1 MRFRLLVILLSAGV
15 LFTACD
21 DDDDDTMNDPMTAT
35 FTVTVTNDMT
45 AGTYLASGVFNT
57 PTMAGEPGPA
67 LPGDSYQ
74 FSFQAGL
81 GSYLSFATM
90 MVQSND
96 FFYAPAAGGMA
107 LYDAGGNA
115 VTGDVTSS
123 IMLWDAGTEV
133 DQEPGSGAD
142 QAPRQAGNNTGAAD
156 ANNTVRLAADNFSN
170 LPAVSDVIRVT
181 ITHNPPYEFT
191 VTLENVSNAMT
202 LMTMDNG
209 SVPVPLA
216 PGVFVVHG
224 MGAEP
229 LFTVGQP
236 DRGEGLEGVA
246 EDGTAGDLGAALAA
260 NTMYSSPLAPGAY
273 AVYTGSNPIFTSG
286 QPDFGEGLEA
296 AAEDG
301 DPTGLAASLAADANV
316 EESGVFNMPVG
327 SGSAGPALP
336 GSSFE
341 FTFEASEGDML
352 QFATM
357 LGQTNDLFFA
367 PGQNGIALFS
377 NGTALSGDITAQ
389 ISLWDAGT
397 EVNEAPG
404 IGSNQAPR
412 QSGPNTG
419 MDENGN
425 VIPVNDGF
433 TYPSVMDMITVTI
446 TPQ

>member
-21 DDDDDTMNDPMTAT
+21 DDDDTTTDPMTRT

-45 AGTYLASGVFNT
+45 AGAYLASGVFNT
-57 PTMAGEPGPA
+57 PTTAGAPGPA

-74 FSFQAGL
+74 FSFHAGP

-142 QAPRQAGNNTGAAD
+142 QAPRQSGPNTGAAD
-156 ANNTVRLAADNFSN
+156 ADNTVRLAADNFNN

-229 LFTVGQP
+229 LFTVGQA

-246 EDGTAGDLGAALAA
+246 EDGAAADLGAALEA
-260 NTMYSSPLAPGAY
+260 NTMLSSPLAPGAF
-273 AVYTGSNPIFTSG
+273 AVYTGNNPLFTSG
-286 QPDFGEGLEA
+286 QADFGDGLEA
-296 AAEDG
+296 VAEDG
-301 DPTGLAASLAADANV
+301 DPAALATALAAKGNV
-316 EESGVFNMPVG
+316 QESGAFNTPVG
-327 SGSAGPALP
+327 AGSPGPLLP
-336 GSSFE
+336 GGSYE
-341 FTFEASEGDML
+341 FTFEASEGELL

-357 LGQTNDLFFA
+357 LVQTNDLFFA
-367 PGQNGIALFS
+367 PGQNGIALFN
-377 NGTALSGDITAQ
+377 NGTALSGNITAQ

-425 VIPVNDGF
+425 VRPVNDGF
-433 TYPSVMDMITVTI
+433 SYPAVTDMITVTI